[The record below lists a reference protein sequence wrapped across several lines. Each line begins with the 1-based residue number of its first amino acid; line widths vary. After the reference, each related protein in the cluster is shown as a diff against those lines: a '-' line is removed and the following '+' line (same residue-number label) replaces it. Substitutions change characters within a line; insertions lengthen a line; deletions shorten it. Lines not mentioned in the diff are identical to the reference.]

1 MTPDKYILNEAGEP
15 VKSTLLEWARQFE
28 LPAIR
33 TVKKEKIGESEVS
46 TIFLGIDHNWESG
59 PPVLWET
66 MVFDG
71 PLDQEQDRCSGGRA
85 DALAMHERM
94 VKKVKAAK

>member
-1 MTPDKYILNEAGEP
+1 MTPDKYILDEAGEP
-15 VKSTLLEWARQFE
+15 VKTDLMSWARQFE

-46 TIFLGIDHNWESG
+46 TIFLGIDHGWEGG

-71 PLDQEQDRCSGGRA
+71 KLDQEQDRCSGKRA

-94 VKKVKAAK
+94 VAKVKAAQ